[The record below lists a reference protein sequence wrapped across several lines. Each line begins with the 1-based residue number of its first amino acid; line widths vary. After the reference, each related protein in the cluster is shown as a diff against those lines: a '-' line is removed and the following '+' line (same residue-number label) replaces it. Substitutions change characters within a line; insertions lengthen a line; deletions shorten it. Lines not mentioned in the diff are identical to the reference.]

1 MPSPAARQAAAVTA
15 RTWIGFSAMS
25 VGMFLAIL
33 DTQIVASSL
42 PAIEAGLFIG
52 LDRLSWVQTAYLM
65 AEVVAIPLTGWLTR
79 VLSTRGAFLAGIA
92 GFTLASIACARATSF
107 WTLVAARIIQGF
119 CGGLLIPLVFSAI
132 FLMFPR
138 PILTRATVLAGIMAM
153 LAPTLGPSVGGFIT
167 DTYSWHW
174 LFLINVAPGIAVALL
189 VAWSVTID
197 RPHWRSFGSVD
208 LWALPLL
215 AVFLGTLQVLLK
227 EAPERGWADPEM
239 PLLAALCALAGGWTV
254 RRCLTHPTPL
264 IDLGAFR
271 ERNFAL
277 GCCLSFV
284 FGIGLYGATYLLPV
298 YLGVIRYYEA
308 FDIGLAMM
316 VTGATQLLMA
326 PLSALLER
334 RLDARLLI
342 AAGFGIF
349 AVGLVGN
356 AFMTPATDF
365 WGLFWQQIA
374 RGGAIMLCL
383 LATTSL
389 ALGGFAAADVPNAS
403 GLFNLMR
410 NLAAPSGL
418 RSSIPCSSAARP
430 SSSKPWSS
438 DCWRAIPP
446 LRASSACRSSA
457 SPACRSTSTTSIGRR
472 ATWSSRWCAAP
483 ASSLPST
490 TPGSSSAELRCS
502 PWCWCRCCAP
512 RRGSRPS
519 VASAQVQAAV
529 SNSPASDRPSSRSG
543 SRRTAAGRH
552 SL

>member
-1 MPSPAARQAAAVTA
+1 MSGRVPGVLACAAMPSPTPMPSPAARQAAAVTA

-174 LFLINVAPGIAVALL
+174 LFIINVAPGIAVALL

-264 IDLGAFR
+264 IDLGSFR

-277 GCCLSFV
+277 GCFLSFV

-342 AAGFGIF
+342 AAVFGIF

-410 NLAAPSGL
+410 NLGGAIGLALIDTVLERRAPV
-418 RSSIPCSSAARP
+418 SIEALVKRLLAGDPAAARFVGLP
-430 SSSKPWSS
+430 VERFTGVPINL
-438 DCWRAIPP
+438 DDIDRQTRDLVEP
-446 LRASSACRSSA
+446 LV
-457 SPACRSTSTTSIGRR
+457 RR
-472 ATWSSRWCAAP
+472 AGLVAAFDDAWLFVGGVTLLALVLVP
-483 ASSLPST
+483 L
-490 TPGSSSAELRCS
+490 L
-502 PWCWCRCCAP
+502 
-512 RRGSRPS
+512 
-519 VASAQVQAAV
+519 
-529 SNSPASDRPSSRSG
+529 RPSSRQQ
-543 SRRTAAGRH
+543 A
-552 SL
+552 